1 MTTEDDSTGPPAER
15 ASWRPLWRIVREQR
29 VGLGAG
35 IAIGLLWMVGK
46 VAVPQLTGLAIDR
59 AIEPQRSAWGW
70 ALLIALAGVV
80 TGTFTA
86 ARRYVS
92 FRESRLTETR
102 LRERLLGHLLG
113 LHIGYHDRS
122 QTGQLMSRASS
133 DLNQVQMFVV
143 MIPLTVSNIAL
154 IGVVVGILV
163 TTDPFLALFALA
175 PLPLVNLTAKRFS
188 GAIHPAVRRVQH
200 EQAQL
205 ASVVEESVA
214 GIRVVKGFGAE
225 KVQAS
230 KLSRE
235 ADDISAASL
244 VAARVRATYLPLM
257 EVLPALGLIA
267 VLGIGG
273 SRVLD
278 EQLTIG
284 ELVEFNFY
292 VQLLVW
298 PLRTIGMTVAFG
310 QRAAT
315 ALERIDEVLGT
326 VPEIA
331 DPVRPVE
338 LDRANGLIEFSDVRF
353 GYEPASPVLDGFSLV
368 VEPGT
373 SVAIVG
379 ETGSG
384 KSTIARLLV
393 RFYDPQHG
401 AVRLDGVDLRD
412 LAVRDVR
419 RSVGLVFEDTLLFHD
434 SVAANI
440 AFAFPDA
447 DSASIRRAAELA
459 GAADFI
465 DELPAG
471 YATILGERG
480 FSLSGGQRQR
490 IAIARA
496 ILADPAV
503 LVLDDATSAVD
514 PSKEHEIRE
523 AMQTV
528 MTGRTTVVIAHRPGT
543 IAMADRVVLVG
554 DGSVLAVGTHD
565 ELLATEPRYRTVL
578 AAAASD
584 DRTSDD
590 RASDDRAND
599 DRASDER
606 AIMTGTTGGS

>member
-1 MTTEDDSTGPPAER
+1 MTVDDLPDTAAPDER

-29 VGLGAG
+29 LGLATGV
-35 IAIGLLWMVGK
+35 AIGMVWMLGK

-59 AIEPQRSAWGW
+59 AIDVQRSAWGW
-70 ALLIALAGVV
+70 AALIVLAGVV

-113 LHIGYHDRS
+113 LHIGYHDRA

-133 DLNQVQMFVV
+133 DLNQVQMFIV

-154 IGVVVGILV
+154 IAVVIAVLV
-163 TTDPFLALFALA
+163 TTDPLLAACALA

-188 GAIHPAVRRVQH
+188 GAIHPAVRLVQG

-225 KVQAS
+225 AVQAD
-230 KLSRE
+230 KLRRE
-235 ADDISAASL
+235 ADDINRASL
-244 VAARVRATYLPLM
+244 GAARVRSRYLPMM
-257 EVLPALGLIA
+257 EVLPALGLVA
-267 VLGIGG
+267 VLGVGG
-273 SRVLD
+273 HRVLAGD
-278 EQLTIG
+278 LTIG

-315 ALERIDEVLGT
+315 ALQRIDEVLGS

-331 DPVRPVE
+331 DPPVAVRSVARSGR
-338 LDRANGLIEFSDVRF
+338 LLGAVGFDDVRF
-353 GYEPASPVLDGFSLV
+353 GYDEHAPVLDGFSLD
-368 VEPGT
+368 VEPGA

-393 RFYDPQHG
+393 RFYDPQFG
-401 AVRLDGVDLRD
+401 AVRLDGIDLRD
-412 LAVRDVR
+412 LSVRDVR

-440 AFAFPDA
+440 AFADPDA
-447 DSASIRRAAELA
+447 DAATIMRAAELA

-465 DELPAG
+465 DDLPDG
-471 YATILGERG
+471 YATMLGERG

-496 ILADPAV
+496 LVAAPAV
-503 LVLDDATSAVD
+503 RRD
-514 PSKEHEIRE
+514 PRRTARRRSSLP
-523 AMQTV
+523 
-528 MTGRTTVVIAHRPGT
+528 GRPRCRDH
-543 IAMADRVVLVG
+543 G
-554 DGSVLAVGTHD
+554 D
-565 ELLATEPRYRTVL
+565 P
-578 AAAASD
+578 
-584 DRTSDD
+584 
-590 RASDDRAND
+590 
-599 DRASDER
+599 
-606 AIMTGTTGGS
+606 